1 MLLID
6 AEQKRDEYQDRLRF
20 KVDAL
25 KRKEEDL
32 LVWEDEVANREWKL
46 ENSEDNLTSM
56 MRELRLKDILLA
68 DKNNTIKKKDREL
81 EDQVRQARADVRRE
95 VEVCYCVICGVNVL
109 LRTSNVFMAAIR
121 GPMMTVTRCVSV

>member
-32 LVWEDEVANREWKL
+32 LGWENEVANREWKL
-46 ENSEDNLTSM
+46 ENSEDNLSSM

-68 DKNNTIKKKDREL
+68 DKNNEIKKKDREL
-81 EDQVRQARADVRRE
+81 EDQVRQARADVCRE
-95 VEVCYCVICGVNVL
+95 VEVC
-109 LRTSNVFMAAIR
+109 
-121 GPMMTVTRCVSV
+121 

>member
-1 MLLID
+1 MLLLD

-46 ENSEDNLTSM
+46 ENGEDNLSSM
-56 MRELRLKDILLA
+56 MRELKLKDILLA
-68 DKNNTIKKKDREL
+68 DKTNELKKKDRDL
-81 EDQVRQARADVRRE
+81 EDQ
-95 VEVCYCVICGVNVL
+95 
-109 LRTSNVFMAAIR
+109 F
-121 GPMMTVTRCVSV
+121 

>member
-6 AEQKRDEYQDRLRF
+6 AEQKKDEYQDRLRF
-20 KVDAL
+20 KVDTL

-46 ENSEDNLTSM
+46 ENGEDNLSSM

-68 DKNNTIKKKDREL
+68 DKNNEIKKKDREL
-81 EDQVRQARADVRRE
+81 EDQVRQAREDVRRE
-95 VEVCYCVICGVNVL
+95 VEVC
-109 LRTSNVFMAAIR
+109 
-121 GPMMTVTRCVSV
+121 

>member
-32 LVWEDEVANREWKL
+32 LGWENEVANREWKL
-46 ENSEDNLTSM
+46 ENSEDNLSSM

-68 DKNNTIKKKDREL
+68 DKNNEIKKKDREL

-95 VEVCYCVICGVNVL
+95 VEVC
-109 LRTSNVFMAAIR
+109 
-121 GPMMTVTRCVSV
+121 

>member
-6 AEQKRDEYQDRLRF
+6 AEQKKDKYQDRLRF

-46 ENSEDNLTSM
+46 ENGEDNLSSM
-56 MRELRLKDILLA
+56 MRELKLKDILLA
-68 DKNNTIKKKDREL
+68 DKTNELKKRDREL
-81 EDQVRQARADVRRE
+81 EDQFRQARADVRRE
-95 VEVCYCVICGVNVL
+95 MEVC
-109 LRTSNVFMAAIR
+109 
-121 GPMMTVTRCVSV
+121 

>member
-32 LVWEDEVANREWKL
+32 LGWENEVANREWKL
-46 ENSEDNLTSM
+46 ENSEDNLSSM
-56 MRELRLKDILLA
+56 MRELKLKDILLA
-68 DKNNTIKKKDREL
+68 DKTNELKKKNREL
-81 EDQVRQARADVRRE
+81 EDQFRQARADVRRE
-95 VEVCYCVICGVNVL
+95 MEVC
-109 LRTSNVFMAAIR
+109 
-121 GPMMTVTRCVSV
+121 